1 MNVKFIR
8 LTAAKWQAWTEIYK
22 GLFVY
27 LTQDVTKGGSGADA
41 NDVVTPKG
49 LYFGGESGW
58 EFLSNDSAAIDAAI
72 DAKIALLD
80 ATNVAP
86 LTKATDAAGDVTLTF
101 KGVSE
106 TNGVIEQG
114 TGTDTLVLKKVAT
127 TGAAE
132 DVTFAQYPAEA
143 DLGQGEQPKIASGA
157 NLQDVM
163 EAVINSISDA
173 NEDAVITLTDA
184 SGAVLTGNNA
194 VVHAD
199 GTEYQLRQNNEVIAK
214 FNIEKDSF
222 VKSGEIVYGTYS
234 DGTFTPGTATEQ
246 NAFIH
251 LAIKTT
257 GDGADAAS
265 ESDIYIPASS
275 LIEYTTVADSDA
287 YLTDNNHVITVSQK
301 VSDAI
306 TKVEGLTVN
315 GQAVAANGTVTVNA
329 TQVPMSNAQNA
340 QSVSDA
346 IAAINTEIG
355 DAAVAG
361 ESASTGLYKYVDD
374 AINAIPSG
382 YDKVVNAN
390 ESQYV
395 KVSTKENNQQ
405 TLSVEIGSFTDGN
418 TAQVPGLATVQAV
431 ETVITANEAVTSNA
445 LNALDAR
452 LDTLEAE
459 TKVSDLDVA
468 SNTSDAVAGIAV
480 QVDEEDGLVKTP
492 VVTVADNQVTY
503 TAASGNTAANLA
515 AASTDNVLKGNAIA
529 SIKSYV
535 DAKAAESSSAVAAL
549 DATNNTS
556 DAVAGVT
563 VQVDEADGVVAKPV
577 VTVADNTVTYT
588 AASGN
593 TPASL
598 AAANT
603 SNVLK
608 GDAIAPIKS
617 YVDAKVD
624 ALDATSNT
632 STKVAGI
639 TVQVDEVNG
648 VVSTPVVTV
657 DNNTVTCDSANNTL
671 TAADT
676 TAVLKGDAI
685 APIKQY
691 VDDAVSDAQMVWLSD
706 LPTA

>member
-1 MNVKFIR
+1 M
-8 LTAAKWQAWTEIYK
+8 
-22 GLFVY
+22 
-27 LTQDVTKGGSGADA
+27 
-41 NDVVTPKG
+41 
-49 LYFGGESGW
+49 
-58 EFLSNDSAAIDAAI
+58 
-72 DAKIALLD
+72 
-80 ATNVAP
+80 
-86 LTKATDAAGDVTLTF
+86 
-101 KGVSE
+101 
-106 TNGVIEQG
+106 
-114 TGTDTLVLKKVAT
+114 
-127 TGAAE
+127 
-132 DVTFAQYPAEA
+132 
-143 DLGQGEQPKIASGA
+143 
-157 NLQDVM
+157 
-163 EAVINSISDA
+163 
-173 NEDAVITLTDA
+173 TDA
-184 SGAVLTGNNA
+184 SGNVLTGNNA

-199 GTEYQLRQNNEVIAK
+199 GTEYQLKQGNDVIAK

-222 VKSGEIVYGTYS
+222 VKSGEIVYGTYNS
-234 DGTFTPGTATEQ
+234 ETGTFTPGQADTT

-257 GDGADAAS
+257 GDGDNDAA

-301 VSDAI
+301 VRDAI
-306 TKVEGLTVN
+306 ATIEGLTVN
-315 GQAVAANGTVTVNA
+315 GQSAASGSVTIDA
-329 TQVPMSNAQNA
+329 TQVPMSNAQGA

-374 AINAIPSG
+374 AIDALDAAG
-382 YDKVVNAN
+382 YDQVVNAN

-395 KVSTKENNQQ
+395 KVSAKANNQQ

-452 LDTLEAE
+452 LDVLEAANPIA
-459 TKVSDLDVA
+459 DLDK
-468 SNTSDAVAGIAV
+468 SNNTSDAVAGVTV
-480 QVDEEDGLVKTP
+480 QVDESDGIVAKP
-492 VVTVADNQVTY
+492 VVTVADNAVTY

-515 AASTDNVLKGNAIA
+515 AA
-529 SIKSYV
+529 
-535 DAKAAESSSAVAAL
+535 
-549 DATNNTS
+549 NT
-556 DAVAGVT
+556 G
-563 VQVDEADGVVAKPV
+563 
-577 VTVADNTVTYT
+577 
-588 AASGN
+588 
-593 TPASL
+593 
-598 AAANT
+598 
-603 SNVLK
+603 NVLK

-632 STKVAGI
+632 STAVAGI

-657 DNNTVTCDSANNTL
+657 ANNTVTCDSTNNTL

-685 APIKQY
+685 APIKEY
-691 VDDAVSDAQMVWLSD
+691 IDDAVSDAQMVWLSD